1 MNVGISA
8 NALRQKIEENNM
20 ILTVTA
26 NAAIDKRY
34 VVDAFDVG
42 EVNRV
47 KSCAPTAGGK
57 GLNVARVAY
66 LAGAEVTATGFLG
79 GHAGKFIE
87 ERIIEQGMKS
97 EFVWCDGE
105 SRTCINIWDEAKK
118 QQTEFLEPGFE
129 VTESDCDKL
138 IEKIENLLPSCKVL
152 TISGSVPKGADAVLY
167 KKMIRAAKNAEIPV
181 LLDTSGNLLKECV
194 EEQPTLLKPNI
205 DEIRALTGRH
215 MGSRE
220 DLLVAAEELHAKGV
234 EIVAISLGGDGSLVS
249 CKEGIFDV
257 KVPHIDAVNTVGC
270 GDSMIAGF
278 AVGIARG
285 LDMEGIL
292 RLASAVSAANAMR
305 METGFIVREDMEA
318 LLPQIMIQKIK

>member
-1 MNVGISA
+1 
-8 NALRQKIEENNM
+8 M

-34 VVDAFDVG
+34 VVDSFDVG

-66 LAGAEVTATGFLG
+66 LAGAEEVTATGFLG

-87 ERIIEQGMKS
+87 ERVLEQGMKS
-97 EFVWCDGE
+97 EFVWCEGE

-118 QQTEFLEPGFE
+118 QQTEFLEPGFS
-129 VTESDCDKL
+129 VTEEKCDEL
-138 IEKIENLLPSCKVL
+138 IEKIESLLPKCKVL
-152 TISGSVPKGADAVLY
+152 TISGSVPKGADANLY
-167 KKMIRAAKNAEIPV
+167 KKMIRSAKHAGIPV
-181 LLDTSGNLLKECV
+181 LLDTSGNLLAECV
-194 EEQPTLLKPNI
+194 EECPTLLKPNI
-205 DEIRALTGRH
+205 DEIRALTGQQ
-215 MGSRE
+215 MESRE
-220 DLLVAAEELHAKGV
+220 DLLKAAEELHKKGV
-234 EIVAISLGGDGSLVS
+234 EIVAISLGGEGSLVS
-249 CKEGIFDV
+249 CKEGVFDV

-278 AVGIARG
+278 AVGISRG

-292 RLASAVSAANAMR
+292 RMASAVSAANAMR
-305 METGFIVREDMEA
+305 METGFIVKEDMEA
-318 LLPQIMIQKIK
+318 LLPQIMIQKIR